1 MRKFLDGLYEK
12 IRNYEKEKDKA
23 GKELE
28 RIKGE
33 ITNLSTSLSFTDNL
47 SKIEKM
53 KKQMDL
59 SYLQSKLELA
69 GMKKESNSNSD
80 LANLEKEINSEMKDI
95 ESTVYL
101 VTRFNDLKYFI
112 PLKKLREKYAE
123 KNFKFSTMKNFIIN
137 NIEIKNEKTHLE
149 SMPELSSIY
158 EYYKKISDV
167 ETEIID
173 SILNKE
179 PTAEMKVE
187 IDKIK
192 NNKFIK
198 NEKEREERISEVIK
212 NYRAEEVAIHEEKL
226 NMLEELTDEMAAEV
240 IREDM
245 KKNNVT
251 LPEFVKGMR
260 YFKPEDEEKIGD
272 SEIAD

>member
-69 GMKKESNSNSD
+69 EMKKESNSNSD

-260 YFKPEDEEKIGD
+260 YFKPEDEE
-272 SEIAD
+272 

>member
-23 GKELE
+23 GKEIE
-28 RIKGE
+28 KIKTE
-33 ITNLSTSLSFTDNL
+33 IEEISTSLNAFKF

-69 GMKKESNSNSD
+69 EIKKESNSNSD
-80 LANLEKEINSEMKDI
+80 LVNLEKEINSKIDDI
-95 ESTVYL
+95 ESSIYV
-101 VTRFNDLKYFI
+101 VTRFNDLKYFN
-112 PLKKLREKYAE
+112 PLKNLREKYAKE
-123 KNFKFSTMKNFIIN
+123 NFNFSTMKKFIVN
-137 NIEIKNEKTHLE
+137 NMEMKNEETDLE
-149 SMPELSSIY
+149 SMPELSPIY

-198 NEKEREERISEVIK
+198 DEKEREKRISEVIK

-260 YFKPEDEEKIGD
+260 YFKPEDEE
-272 SEIAD
+272 

>member
-69 GMKKESNSNSD
+69 EMKKESNSNSD
-80 LANLEKEINSEMKDI
+80 LANLEKEINSEMNDI

-112 PLKKLREKYAE
+112 PLKKLREKYGE
-123 KNFKFSTMKNFIIN
+123 KKYKVYSIKTFFENNFKNKKVETN
-137 NIEIKNEKTHLE
+137 LE
-149 SMPELSSIY
+149 LLPELSPIY

-198 NEKEREERISEVIK
+198 DEKEREKRISEATK

-226 NMLEELTDEMAAEV
+226 NMLEELIDEMAAEV

-260 YFKPEDEEKIGD
+260 YFKPEDEE
-272 SEIAD
+272 